1 MVHSK
6 LSIIFILIASAIAP
20 VVAPPPPATSH
31 DVHGASSSH
40 SPPPSSLSHPG
51 RQVRPLPK
59 RSQAVLDKGKA
70 REVLLGSPNNP
81 SIPGSSNNPI
91 PISSSSSSSSQHSG
105 DVHSDL
111 EFEQGSSNL
120 KTPGP
125 SKKRKFDSQQ
135 VPSDSPPKN
144 KPRIL
149 TAEQK
154 KRKSDYEKQKR
165 RQEKEEREKPE
176 EKK

>member
-40 SPPPSSLSHPG
+40 SLPPSSLSHPE

-135 VPSDSPPKN
+135 VPSPEK

-154 KRKSDYEKQKR
+154 KRKSDYGKQKR
-165 RQEKEEREKPE
+165 REKREEIEKPE

>member
-40 SPPPSSLSHPG
+40 SPPPSSLSHPE

-59 RSQAVLDKGKA
+59 RSQADKGKA

-135 VPSDSPPKN
+135 VPSPEK

-154 KRKSDYEKQKR
+154 KRKSDYGKQKR
-165 RQEKEEREKPE
+165 REKREEIEKPE